1 MIHQILNSN
10 ASEQTAIITETGKVV
25 TYSTLSDDIKRTASF
40 LNDRE
45 LIFVLCRNDYM
56 SLLFYLAAL
65 YKGAVPLLLTAE
77 SQGPHL
83 AGLFELYSPQVVV
96 GTPDTINSQ
105 INLDPVSQHE
115 GYTLY
120 RNNASASPHLH
131 ANLAYLATTSGSTG
145 DPKLVRLSANNLKFN
160 AAAIAKY
167 LDITPN
173 DRAITSLPISYSYGL
188 SVVNSHLLAGA
199 SIVLSDHSLMEKEFW
214 QEINTHN
221 VTSFAGVPYHYEMLL
236 RLGLARLKIP
246 SITKMTQ
253 AGGCL
258 DTGKIEK
265 IHKFCDEKG
274 IKFWVMYGQT
284 EASPRIS
291 YLPRED
297 TVRKLGS
304 IGIPIPGGKLWV
316 KGEDE
321 VDITSTGQIG
331 ELIYEGDN
339 VCLGYARN
347 KKDLAQGDNNQKK
360 LSTGDLARCDKEG
373 YFYIEGRLTRF
384 LKVFGNRISLN
395 QIEAHLSEKGFESVA
410 HGQDDQLVVSIVSD
424 KELDEENIKRELAIL
439 IGVNMMAIS
448 IISLKE
454 FPRLA
459 TGKIDYQCLA
469 KIQ

>member
-1 MIHQILNSN
+1 MHQILCTNT
-10 ASEQTAIITETGKVV
+10 SEQTAIITETGKVV
-25 TYSTLSDDIKRTASF
+25 TYSTLSDDIKRTASS

-45 LIFVLCRNDYM
+45 LIFILCRNDYM

-65 YKGAVPLLLTAE
+65 DAGAVPLLLTAE
-77 SQGPHL
+77 GQGPHL
-83 AGLFELYSPQVVV
+83 KKLLELYSPQWVV
-96 GTPDTINSQ
+96 GTPGTVNTQGSF
-105 INLDPVSQHE
+105 DPVSQHE

-120 RNNASASPHLH
+120 RNNASTSPQLH
-131 ANLAYLATTSGSTG
+131 VNLAFLATTSGSTG
-145 DPKLVRLSANNLKFN
+145 DPKLVRLSANNLKTN
-160 AAAIAKY
+160 AAAIVEY
-167 LDITPN
+167 LDITPD

-199 SIVLSDHSLMEKEFW
+199 SIVLSGHSLMEKEFW

-221 VTSFAGVPYHYEMLL
+221 VTSFAGIPYHYEMLL
-236 RLGLARLKIP
+236 RLGLPRLKIP

-253 AGGCL
+253 AGGRL
-258 DTGKIEK
+258 DDVKIEK
-265 IHKFCDEKG
+265 IHKFCDENG

-284 EASPRIS
+284 EASPRMS

-304 IGIPIPGGKLWV
+304 IGIPISGGKLWI
-316 KGEDE
+316 KGESED
-321 VDITSTGQIG
+321 DITSTGQIG

-347 KKDLAQGDNNQKK
+347 KEDLAQGDANQNK

-373 YFYIEGRLTRF
+373 YFYIEGRLTGF

-395 QIEAHLSEKGFESVA
+395 QIEKYLSEKGFVSA
-410 HGQDDQLVVSIVSD
+410 AYGQDDHLVVSVVVD
-424 KELDEENIKRELAIL
+424 KELDEEKIKRELAHFT
-439 IGVNMMAIS
+439 GVNMTAIS
-448 IISLKE
+448 VVGIKE
-454 FPRLA
+454 LPRLA

-469 KIQ
+469 KTQ